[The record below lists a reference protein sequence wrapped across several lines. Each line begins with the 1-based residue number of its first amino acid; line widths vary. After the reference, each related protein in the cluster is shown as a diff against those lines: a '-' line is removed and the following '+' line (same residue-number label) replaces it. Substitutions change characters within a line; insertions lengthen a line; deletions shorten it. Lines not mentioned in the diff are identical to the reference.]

1 MNINQKAIEYL
12 EKNEYD
18 KAMSLFQEAVN
29 ESRNVQSLTNLAWMY
44 SYEEGDNEAALELI
58 KEAVCLNPS
67 SHFPY
72 NLLGEIY
79 IQMEMWQDAT
89 AVLSQSIAVQPSNEA
104 YNNLAVAKYH
114 LGFLEEAS
122 DYFQRCAV
130 GSGYTMYSHV
140 KCLIELGRT
149 TEAKSKLDCFLDDD
163 DDDDEFV
170 GEVQVAEL
178 YVELKCFNEAVN
190 WFEKGWSVYHKT
202 PDWVS
207 RFIYSLINT
216 NSLSRAF
223 EIVTECIQE
232 KIGDI
237 NDAQEDECNEGWTES
252 DKEEHIK
259 QLHSDKSEYERII
272 EQISSGYI
280 PAMKFSTSINTSCYL
295 FGCGRHNHPE
305 YQK

>member
-104 YNNLAVAKYH
+104 YNIW
-114 LGFLEEAS
+114 
-122 DYFQRCAV
+122 R
-130 GSGYTMYSHV
+130 
-140 KCLIELGRT
+140 
-149 TEAKSKLDCFLDDD
+149 
-163 DDDDEFV
+163 
-170 GEVQVAEL
+170 
-178 YVELKCFNEAVN
+178 
-190 WFEKGWSVYHKT
+190 
-202 PDWVS
+202 
-207 RFIYSLINT
+207 
-216 NSLSRAF
+216 
-223 EIVTECIQE
+223 
-232 KIGDI
+232 
-237 NDAQEDECNEGWTES
+237 
-252 DKEEHIK
+252 
-259 QLHSDKSEYERII
+259 
-272 EQISSGYI
+272 
-280 PAMKFSTSINTSCYL
+280 
-295 FGCGRHNHPE
+295 
-305 YQK
+305 